1 VIRTED
7 LSLLLSI
14 PKQLSQDPKE
24 FLPQNKTYFSIFLFK
39 LKYYFKKR
47 FYQKEESL

>member
-7 LSLLLSI
+7 LGLLLSI

-24 FLPQNKTYFSIFLFK
+24 FLLQNKAYFSLIHFK
-39 LKYYFKKR
+39 LKYYLKKR
-47 FYQKEESL
+47 FYQKEESS